1 MAGEIRA
8 TGDGVAGLLAFS
20 EPRRT
25 AHQFVR
31 ETLRRAILSGGLAA
45 GVRLV
50 QADIAAQLE
59 VSTTPVREALRDL
72 SADGLIH
79 FDPHRGAIVRELDL
93 AELAEIYEIRE
104 SLEILAVRKAAER
117 ITDTELKTAKSLQD
131 KMSAETDM
139 GAWVVLNA
147 QFHALIVKAA
157 RSPRLESII
166 TNLQDTAT
174 IYVAHSLTQAP
185 NRVKGGNREHRELL
199 TALRQHD
206 GDRAAAVLTK
216 HLESTLDTILG
227 TAKVNAE

>member
-1 MAGEIRA
+1 MAGE
-8 TGDGVAGLLAFS
+8 GLVAGGGVPDLLAFS

-79 FDPHRGAIVRELDL
+79 FDPHRGAIVRELDMN
-93 AELAEIYEIRE
+93 ELTEIYEIRE
-104 SLEILAVRKAAER
+104 SLETLAVRKAAER
-117 ITDTELKTAKSLQD
+117 ISDAELKAAKSLQD
-131 KMSAETDM
+131 KMNAETDL
-139 GAWVVLNA
+139 GAWVMLNA

-166 TNLQDTAT
+166 SNLQDTAT
-174 IYVAHSLTQAP
+174 IYVAHSLNEAP

-206 GDRAAAVLTK
+206 GDRAAKVLTK
-216 HLESTLDTILG
+216 HLESTLDTILSARSEG
-227 TAKVNAE
+227 